1 MRHYATLT
9 EAEIRSLALVYPTT
23 TNLTLCMQYDISRG
37 GLRKLAL
44 LHGWSKDRA
53 TIAMMKAKGDNI
65 TPSLMSWLRS
75 NFADMPNTEIMF
87 YLGIGEYALRKLVH
101 RYGLKKSREYQKQVG
116 HKSWETPRASSEQ
129 ISQCASLASSYSRG
143 AKRTGTIYQEIQRN
157 VKGREQKGCGSA
169 GHYVRGVGFVK
180 QQRIRWVGEITANY
194 KRYRF
199 RSTDYQSVVSWLSMM
214 RNRLAE

>member
-1 MRHYATLT
+1 MRHYSALS
-9 EAEIRSLALVYPTT
+9 EDEIRSLAMVYPTT
-23 TNLTLCMQYDISRG
+23 SNPTLVSQYDISRA

-44 LHGWSKDRA
+44 LNGWSKDRA
-53 TIAMMKAKGDNI
+53 TIAMMKAKKDNI
-65 TPSLMSWLRS
+65 TDSQSKWLCD
-75 NFADMPNTEIMF
+75 NYANTPNSELMF
-87 YLGIGEYALRKLVH
+87 YLGIGENALMRLAC
-101 RYGLKKSREYQKQVG
+101 RYHLKKSSEYRKQVG
-116 HKSWETPRASSEQ
+116 EKAKQADIQFRQQKCCREPIE
-129 ISQCASLASSYSRG
+129 SSYSRG

-157 VKGREQKGCGSA
+157 VKGREQKGRGST

-214 RNRLAE
+214 RNRLAD